1 MSFHIDGDDMPPRR
15 SPTDRHEDAMT
26 WETFI
31 PSLALMTLGAFFAF
45 AVMQFVAFSRRR
57 SNREAIKR
65 SFSDH
70 SAGSPGAPD
79 R

>member
-1 MSFHIDGDDMPPRR
+1 
-15 SPTDRHEDAMT
+15 MT
-26 WETFI
+26 WEAFI

-45 AVMQFVAFSRRR
+45 AVMQFVAFSRKR
-57 SNREAIKR
+57 SNRAAIKR

-79 R
+79 H

>member
-1 MSFHIDGDDMPPRR
+1 MSW
-15 SPTDRHEDAMT
+15 DA
-26 WETFI
+26 FI
-31 PSLALMTLGAFFAF
+31 PTLALMTLGAFFAF
-45 AVMQFVAFSRRR
+45 AVMQLFAFTRRR
-57 SNREAIKR
+57 SNREALKR